1 MTAARQERKMRYANG
16 IPAAVL
22 ACLAV
27 LAASAGPA
35 AGGAATT
42 EQVVVNRH
50 TGLAIDGFDPVSYF
64 ADGAPLPGRPEFELR
79 SGGVTWRFRNEGNRS
94 AFAAAPQVYAPQF
107 GGYDPISVGR
117 GGSAPGHPSLWLLA
131 GERLYL
137 FYSDEAR
144 AAFAADP
151 QTAIEAAERSW
162 PLVKRALVR
171 D

>member
-1 MTAARQERKMRYANG
+1 MRHAAALVVAG
-16 IPAAVL
+16 SAVLIGLAAVT
-22 ACLAV
+22 
-27 LAASAGPA
+27 GPA

-64 ADGAPLPGRPEFELR
+64 ADGAPTQGRAELELR

-117 GGSAPGHPSLWLLA
+117 GGSAPGNPSLWLLA

-137 FYSDEAR
+137 FYSAEAR
-144 AAFAADP
+144 AVFAADP
-151 QTAIEAAERSW
+151 QTAIEAAERNW